1 MAKLI
6 WKTLINTLALYL
18 VSYLIPAIA
27 VNSPLA
33 AITAGFLLTLLS
45 ITIRPILMV
54 LCLPLNLISL
64 GLFILIINA
73 WMLELTD
80 LMVGGLHIP
89 GFWTAIIASL
99 AIMLINRSVTLLNAN

>member
-1 MAKLI
+1 MKLI
-6 WKTLINTLALYL
+6 WKTIVNALALYL
-18 VSYLIPAIA
+18 VSYLIPAIT
-27 VNSPLA
+27 VNSPLT
-33 AITAGFLLTLLS
+33 AIIAGFLLTLLS

-64 GLFILIINA
+64 GLFILIINT

-89 GFWTAIIASL
+89 GFWNALIASL
-99 AIMLINRSVTLLNAN
+99 VIMLVNRSVTFLNAK